1 VRLIFSLVN
10 FDVEDIGDLEVHPIQ
25 ENQIPADHD
34 MRVIRR
40 RRREHPFEFGWAGLH
55 FLLKPRR

>member
-1 VRLIFSLVN
+1 M
-10 FDVEDIGDLEVHPIQ
+10 EDIGELKIGPIKQ
-25 ENQIPADHD
+25 HQIPADHNV
-34 MRVIRR
+34 RVIRR